1 MLALL
6 SLLVAVQASTSSGEA
21 NKNRPV
27 TKVINL
33 IKDMQ
38 IQLQKEQEEDEEVYE
53 KVACWCETND
63 KSKTVS
69 IADAESRITDLTSTI
84 EELTASSAR
93 LNTEIKNLNSEV
105 AKNQAALDKATA
117 IRQKELAEFN
127 GEEKDM
133 LQSIGALKS
142 AVAVLSKHHESFAQ
156 VPSEQLLD
164 ISAMIN
170 HQFIKYKDLLREI
183 LTPKQRKIAAA
194 FVQAPGDYFD
204 ADPTFKQSYAPQSG
218 AIFGILKQMKE
229 TFESNLSASQKEE
242 MTNQQAYDDLKA
254 AKETE
259 IKAGTDQK
267 DTKTQEL
274 ADTDQKLAD
283 SKQDLD
289 DTRNTLSADQ
299 KFLLNLKETCQTTDQ
314 EWEERQKAR
323 QEELQACSEALAILS
338 SDDAHDTFT
347 KTFNFVQ
354 VSRESKLQNQE
365 QRTKAAN
372 MLVAAAKKFSNPRLS
387 TLATKVRLDAF
398 TKVVESLDQ
407 MKAELKK
414 EKEDDIKMK
423 DFCVEALHENEM
435 AQAMK
440 ARDIAD
446 LQAKIEQL
454 ATQIDE
460 LAKAIATLQ
469 SEVAELQL
477 QLKRA
482 GEDRELENKDFQ
494 TTVADQRETQRLLAS
509 ALKVL
514 EGVYAKKFVQVGNK
528 VARKQPAGPPPPPGF
543 KDYKQSS
550 GASGLLGMIEQII
563 ADAKTLEADAIK
575 AETDAQKAY
584 EAFVKD
590 TNFALGEKTRDITTK
605 SETKAVAE
613 GDKVAAEE
621 DLAAALN
628 MQQQNEAENA
638 DLHKSCDFTMQN
650 FDIRQAALEQEIES
664 LEEAK
669 SVLRGMA
676 SGAFVQT
683 DRKFLRK

>member
-1 MLALL
+1 M
-6 SLLVAVQASTSSGEA
+6 
-21 NKNRPV
+21 
-27 TKVINL
+27 
-33 IKDMQ
+33 
-38 IQLQKEQEEDEEVYE
+38 
-53 KVACWCETND
+53 
-63 KSKTVS
+63 
-69 IADAESRITDLTSTI
+69 
-84 EELTASSAR
+84 
-93 LNTEIKNLNSEV
+93 
-105 AKNQAALDKATA
+105 
-117 IRQKELAEFN
+117 
-127 GEEKDM
+127 
-133 LQSIGALKS
+133 
-142 AVAVLSKHHESFAQ
+142 
-156 VPSEQLLD
+156 
-164 ISAMIN
+164 
-170 HQFIKYKDLLREI
+170 
-183 LTPKQRKIAAA
+183 
-194 FVQAPGDYFD
+194 
-204 ADPTFKQSYAPQSG
+204 
-218 AIFGILKQMKE
+218 
-229 TFESNLSASQKEE
+229 
-242 MTNQQAYDDLKA
+242 
-254 AKETE
+254 
-259 IKAGTDQK
+259 
-267 DTKTQEL
+267 
-274 ADTDQKLAD
+274 
-283 SKQDLD
+283 
-289 DTRNTLSADQ
+289 
-299 KFLLNLKETCQTTDQ
+299 TDQ
-314 EWEERQKAR
+314 EWEERTKAR
-323 QEELQACSEALAILS
+323 QEEIQAYSQALAILS

-354 VSRESKLQNQE
+354 VSRKSKLEGQE
-365 QRTKAAN
+365 MRTKAAN
-372 MLVAAAKKFSNPRLS
+372 MLMAAAKKFSNPRLS

-440 ARDIAD
+440 ARDISD

-454 ATQIDE
+454 ATEIDE

-494 TTVADQRETQRLLAS
+494 TTVADQRETQKLLAS

-563 ADAKTLEADAIK
+563 ADAKTLEADA
-575 AETDAQKAY
+575 
-584 EAFVKD
+584 
-590 TNFALGEKTRDITTK
+590 TK
-605 SETKAVAE
+605 SETNAVAE

-669 SVLRGMA
+669 AVLRGM
-676 SGAFVQT
+676 SGSFIQT
-683 DRKFLRK
+683 DRKFLKK

>member
-1 MLALL
+1 
-6 SLLVAVQASTSSGEA
+6 
-21 NKNRPV
+21 
-27 TKVINL
+27 
-33 IKDMQ
+33 
-38 IQLQKEQEEDEEVYE
+38 
-53 KVACWCETND
+53 
-63 KSKTVS
+63 
-69 IADAESRITDLTSTI
+69 
-84 EELTASSAR
+84 
-93 LNTEIKNLNSEV
+93 
-105 AKNQAALDKATA
+105 
-117 IRQKELAEFN
+117 
-127 GEEKDM
+127 
-133 LQSIGALKS
+133 
-142 AVAVLSKHHESFAQ
+142 
-156 VPSEQLLD
+156 
-164 ISAMIN
+164 
-170 HQFIKYKDLLREI
+170 
-183 LTPKQRKIAAA
+183 
-194 FVQAPGDYFD
+194 
-204 ADPTFKQSYAPQSG
+204 
-218 AIFGILKQMKE
+218 MKE

-372 MLVAAAKKFSNPRLS
+372 MLMAAAKKFSNPRLS

-514 EGVYAKKFVQVGNK
+514 EGVYAKKFVQVGTK

>member
-1 MLALL
+1 
-6 SLLVAVQASTSSGEA
+6 
-21 NKNRPV
+21 
-27 TKVINL
+27 
-33 IKDMQ
+33 
-38 IQLQKEQEEDEEVYE
+38 
-53 KVACWCETND
+53 
-63 KSKTVS
+63 
-69 IADAESRITDLTSTI
+69 
-84 EELTASSAR
+84 
-93 LNTEIKNLNSEV
+93 
-105 AKNQAALDKATA
+105 
-117 IRQKELAEFN
+117 
-127 GEEKDM
+127 
-133 LQSIGALKS
+133 
-142 AVAVLSKHHESFAQ
+142 
-156 VPSEQLLD
+156 
-164 ISAMIN
+164 
-170 HQFIKYKDLLREI
+170 LREI
-183 LTPKQRKIAAA
+183 LTPKQKKIAAA

-229 TFESNLSASQKEE
+229 TFESNLSSSQKEE

-259 IKAGTDQK
+259 IKAGTDQR

-274 ADTDQKLAD
+274 ADTDQKLAN
-283 SKQDLD
+283 SKQDLE

-299 KFLLNLKETCQTTDQ
+299 KFLLNLKETCQQTDQ

-354 VSRESKLQNQE
+354 VSQKSKLEYQD

-398 TKVVESLDQ
+398 SKVIESLDQ

-435 AQAMK
+435 AQSMK

-446 LQAKIEQL
+446 LQAKIEEL
-454 ATQIDE
+454 KSQIDE

-469 SEVAELQL
+469 TEVTELQI

-494 TTVADQRETQRLLAS
+494 TTVADQRETQRLLGS
-509 ALKVL
+509 ALQVL
-514 EGVYAKKFVQVGNK
+514 KGVYAKKFVQVGET
-528 VARKQPAGPPPPPGF
+528 VAKQPAGPPPPPGF
-543 KDYKQSS
+543 KEYKQSS
-550 GASGLLGMIEQII
+550 GAGGLLAMIEQII
-563 ADAKTLEADAIK
+563 TDAKTLEADAIK

-590 TNFALGEKTRDITTK
+590 TNFSLGEKTRDITTK
-605 SETKAVAE
+605 SQTKAVAE

-621 DLAAALN
+621 DLTAALN

-650 FDIRQAALEQEIES
+650 FDIRQAALEQELES

-669 SVLRGMA
+669 SVLRGMS
-676 SGAFVQT
+676 SGFLQM
-683 DRKFLRK
+683 DRKFLKK

>member
-1 MLALL
+1 M
-6 SLLVAVQASTSSGEA
+6 
-21 NKNRPV
+21 
-27 TKVINL
+27 
-33 IKDMQ
+33 
-38 IQLQKEQEEDEEVYE
+38 
-53 KVACWCETND
+53 
-63 KSKTVS
+63 
-69 IADAESRITDLTSTI
+69 
-84 EELTASSAR
+84 
-93 LNTEIKNLNSEV
+93 
-105 AKNQAALDKATA
+105 
-117 IRQKELAEFN
+117 
-127 GEEKDM
+127 
-133 LQSIGALKS
+133 
-142 AVAVLSKHHESFAQ
+142 
-156 VPSEQLLD
+156 
-164 ISAMIN
+164 
-170 HQFIKYKDLLREI
+170 
-183 LTPKQRKIAAA
+183 AA
-194 FVQAPGDYFD
+194 FMQAPGDYFD

-218 AIFGILKQMKE
+218 QIFGILKQMKE

-242 MTNQQAYDDLKA
+242 MQNQAAYEDLKA
-254 AKETE
+254 AKEAE

-299 KFLLNLKETCQTTDQ
+299 KFLLNLKETCAMTDS

-323 QEELQACSEALAILS
+323 QEEIQACSQALAILS

-372 MLVAAAKKFSNPRLS
+372 MLMAAAKKFSNPRLS

-398 TKVVESLDQ
+398 SKVIESLDQ

-435 AQAMK
+435 AQAQK

-454 ATQIDE
+454 ATEIDE
-460 LAKAIATLQ
+460 LAKAISTLQ
-469 SEVAELQL
+469 AEVAELQL

-494 TTVADQRETQRLLAS
+494 TTAADQRETQRLLTS

-514 EGVYAKKFVQVGNK
+514 EGVYAKKFLQTGNK
-528 VARKQPAGPPPPPGF
+528 VAPKQPAGPPPPPGF

-563 ADAKTLEADAIK
+563 TDAKTLEADAIK

-590 TNFALGEKTRDITTK
+590 TNFSLGEKTRDITT
-605 SETKAVAE
+605 
-613 GDKVAAEE
+613 
-621 DLAAALN
+621 
-628 MQQQNEAENA
+628 
-638 DLHKSCDFTMQN
+638 
-650 FDIRQAALEQEIES
+650 
-664 LEEAK
+664 
-669 SVLRGMA
+669 
-676 SGAFVQT
+676 
-683 DRKFLRK
+683 

>member
-6 SLLVAVQASTSSGEA
+6 SLLVAVQATTSSFA
-21 NKNRPV
+21 ADKNRPV

-38 IQLQKEQEEDEEVYE
+38 TQLQKEAEEDQEVYE
-53 KVACWCETND
+53 KVACWCESND

-69 IADAESRITDLTSTI
+69 IADAEGRITDLTSTI

-93 LNTEIKNLNSEV
+93 LNTEIKNLNSEI

-142 AVAVLSKHHESFAQ
+142 AVTVLSKHHESFAQ

-183 LTPKQRKIAAA
+183 LTPKQKKIAAA

-259 IKAGTDQK
+259 IKAGTDQR

-274 ADTDQKLAD
+274 ADTDSKLAN
-283 SKQDLD
+283 SKQDLE

-299 KFLLNLKETCQTTDQ
+299 KFLLNLKEICQQTDQ
-314 EWEERQKAR
+314 EWESRTKAR
-323 QEELQACSEALAILS
+323 QEEIQACSQALAILS

-354 VSRESKLQNQE
+354 VSKESKLQHQDA
-365 QRTKAAN
+365 RTKAAT
-372 MLVAAAKKFSNPRLS
+372 LLAAAAKKFSNPRLS

-398 TKVVESLDQ
+398 AKVIESLDQ

-423 DFCVEALHENEM
+423 DFCTEALHENEM
-435 AQAMK
+435 AQSMK
-440 ARDIAD
+440 SRDIAD

-454 ATQIDE
+454 ASEIDE
-460 LAKAIATLQ
+460 LAKSIATLQ
-469 SEVAELQL
+469 AEVAELQL

-494 TTVADQRETQRLLAS
+494 TTVADQRETQRLLSS

-514 EGVYAKKFVQVGNK
+514 EGVYAKKFVQVGQK
-528 VARKQPAGPPPPPGF
+528 VGHKQPAGPPPPPGF
-543 KDYKQSS
+543 KEYKQSS
-550 GASGLLGMIEQII
+550 GAGGLLSMIQQII
-563 ADAKTLEADAIK
+563 TDAKTLEADAIQ

-584 EAFVKD
+584 ESFVKD
-590 TNFALGEKTRDITTK
+590 TNFALGEKSRDITTK
-605 SETKAVAE
+605 SETKATAE
-613 GDKVAAEE
+613 GDKVAASE
-621 DLAAALN
+621 DLSAALN

-650 FDIRQAALEQEIES
+650 FDIRQASLEQEMES

-669 SVLRGMA
+669 AVLRGM
-676 SGAFVQT
+676 SGSFIQT
-683 DRKFLRK
+683 DRKFLKK

>member
-38 IQLQKEQEEDEEVYE
+38 TQLQKEQEEDEEVYE

-372 MLVAAAKKFSNPRLS
+372 MLMAAAKKFSNPRLS